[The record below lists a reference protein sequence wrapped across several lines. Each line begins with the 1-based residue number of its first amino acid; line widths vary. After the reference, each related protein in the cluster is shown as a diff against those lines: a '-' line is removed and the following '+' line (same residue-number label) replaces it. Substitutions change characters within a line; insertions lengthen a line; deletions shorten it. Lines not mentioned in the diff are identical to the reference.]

1 MNFRDVCELLSGD
14 APGEL
19 ATAASQ
25 LGDSGSSAHEALF
38 DWVHAELVDRGV
50 DLDDDETVAIQKIV
64 SLAMLSQ
71 RHCDEDLWRAVF
83 KEAARA

>member
-1 MNFRDVCELLSGD
+1 MNFRDVCGLISGD

-38 DWVHAELVDRGV
+38 GWVHAELVDRGV
-50 DLDDDETVAIQKIV
+50 DLDDDETGAIKKIV
-64 SLAMLSQ
+64 GLAMLLQ
-71 RHCDEDLWRAVF
+71 CHCDAEMWRAVF
-83 KEAARA
+83 KEVERA